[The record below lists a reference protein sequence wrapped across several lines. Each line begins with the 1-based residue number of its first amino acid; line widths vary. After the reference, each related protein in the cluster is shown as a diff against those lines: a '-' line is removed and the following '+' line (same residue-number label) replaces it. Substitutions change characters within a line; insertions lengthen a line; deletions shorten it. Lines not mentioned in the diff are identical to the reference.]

1 MNTQPSATTPQK
13 VYRQVGIW
21 RTSPL
26 FILLIGLGLAIMFL
40 ILFFTGTRFDIA
52 SRIISLVAAVIMAA
66 LGILL
71 FVGLQQVRLVTSPQ
85 GVLLYGVGYRV
96 YTPWS
101 NIKDIVKDW
110 YGGND
115 FHYGQFNQP
124 SQRVEGFLFY
134 HPAVFSSTIEEGMRN
149 QVAVIQGMALMAV
162 RISRFSNML
171 PLTGFLDATTRQ
183 ELIDTAKKYAPQTFQ
198 HAQNNPVNHLPV
210 YSE

>member
-1 MNTQPSATTPQK
+1 MNIQPSATASQK

-21 RTSPL
+21 RMTPL
-26 FILLIGLGLAIMFL
+26 FILILGLGLAVMFL
-40 ILFFTGTRFDIA
+40 VLFFVGTRFDIA
-52 SRIISLVAAVIMAA
+52 SRIVFLVAALIMAA
-66 LGILL
+66 LGVLL
-71 FVGLQQVRLVTSPQ
+71 YIGFQRVRLVTSPQ

-101 NIKDIVKDW
+101 NIKDISKDW

-134 HPAVFSSTIEEGMRN
+134 HPAVFGPTIEEGMSS
-149 QVAVIQGMALMAV
+149 QIAVIQGWALLAT
-162 RISRFSNML
+162 RISHYSNML

-183 ELIDTAKKYAPQTFQ
+183 ELIDDAKKYAPQTFQ
-198 HAQNNPVNHLPV
+198 SAKNNPASS
-210 YSE
+210 YQR